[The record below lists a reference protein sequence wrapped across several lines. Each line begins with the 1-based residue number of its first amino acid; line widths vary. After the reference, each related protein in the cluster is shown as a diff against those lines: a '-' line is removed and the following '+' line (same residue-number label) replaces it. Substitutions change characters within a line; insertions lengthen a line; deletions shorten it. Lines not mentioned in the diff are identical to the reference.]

1 MYLVDFQTYILDE
14 QQKDKKQNCT
24 TMPPSHYVIDSFL
37 FYLFSLKK
45 HFHLFFA
52 LIFSSRSPLFFN
64 HKKTTKKQNIN
75 KHGGLFGCGPQS
87 ASR

>member
-64 HKKTTKKQNIN
+64 HKKNNKKTKHKQTWWTVRVRATV
-75 KHGGLFGCGPQS
+75 CE
-87 ASR
+87 

>member
-45 HFHLFFA
+45 TFSPIFCFDFLFS
-52 LIFSSRSPLFFN
+52 FSPFF
-64 HKKTTKKQNIN
+64 
-75 KHGGLFGCGPQS
+75 
-87 ASR
+87 